1 MGIMKDGITDKRSV
15 MKRTETQSF
24 ERDDLKGAFA
34 GKENKGP
41 ASKPKTGKSK
51 STNVKSRTTEKSK
64 SRDKVM

>member
-64 SRDKVM
+64 ARDKVM